1 MIPGLSS
8 RHFVEDLA
16 SRYDA
21 CEEYQRVYCERGVGA
36 AVKVGLRRTQN
47 TKKASGRLRNEPAL
61 YVTAHAGD
69 SDSRGE

>member
-1 MIPGLSS
+1 M
-8 RHFVEDLA
+8 
-16 SRYDA
+16 
-21 CEEYQRVYCERGVGA
+21 YCERGVGA